1 MTLAEIN
8 IEVDIGALLILPA
21 HPAGG
26 VVRRPHARRPPDL
39 VPHVPQRLPRLDPRR
54 RDRRAHQSATTR
66 QTAELVAP
74 RRPLQRA
81 RVDGGRDRA
90 RLHRAARRQGPV
102 RPTRP
107 AAADPPP
114 RPAGRSARWRR
125 RCASARCSTSH
136 VRTGLLHR
144 RFASAAGI
152 SDPEFGPR
160 LRSTL
165 EDCGGMFIKLGQVAS
180 TRSDLLPAPVIAELT
195 QLQSSVPAA
204 DPDAIREVVEEEL
217 GRPVEEVFSNFNWTP
232 LAAASI
238 GQVHRATLVSGED
251 VVVKVQRP
259 MVADVVSRDTQAM
272 LSLARFMQRRTSIG
286 LRTDVVTLVARVHR
300 RGERGA
306 RLHERG
312 PGGRADPQRP
322 RRRRGHPRPRRPPRA
337 VARAGCS
344 CSKRSPGVPVSDQ
357 AALDASPVPR
367 EELAERLL
375 QLLPRA
381 DPPGRRVPRRPA
393 PGQHPRSPDDGTLNL
408 LDFGSTGILD
418 PAMLEALGGL
428 LLASTLNDPQLL
440 QRAVL
445 AISPPPPGTDL
456 DDARGRP
463 RSLHGAAHERRQ
475 RLRRRDAPGDDRGA
489 AAQPP
494 PGADVAHAAQPRA
507 HHARRDAAHDV
518 PGLRV
523 RGPGPGHRADDGD
536 AGHGHRRDERSS
548 CRRSCC
554 ARCRRCAR
562 FPGTRRRSA
571 SSCAPVSSRSAPG
584 ASRDADE
591 AAFVRDLA
599 NRAMLA
605 AVGLVG
611 ILTVSGAARRG
622 GRCGTT
628 DEANTLEGI
637 GYVGLFLGSV
647 ITMRVVALVVRDRS
661 A

>member
-8 IEVDIGALLILPA
+8 IEVDIEALLILPLILLVGWFA
-21 HPAGG
+21 ARMLGVRQTWFRTFVSGFLGWILG
-26 VVRRPHARRPPDL
+26 VVIAGLTSGPNPE
-39 VPHVPQRLPRLDPRR
+39 
-54 RDRRAHQSATTR
+54 
-66 QTAELVAP
+66 TAELVA
-74 RRPLQRA
+74 
-81 RVDGGRDRA
+81 
-90 RLHRAARRQGPV
+90 RAALFSVLASMAVAIALDFIARPGAKDPYDRLGRLPQIPHPV
-102 RPTRP
+102 RRVKRTL
-107 AAADPPP
+107 APPL
-114 RPAGRSARWRR
+114 RFRQVLNIARQN
-125 RCASARCSTSH
+125 
-136 VRTGLLHR
+136 GLLHR

-180 TRSDLLPAPVIAELT
+180 TRSDLLPLPVIVELT

-217 GRPVEEVFSNFNWTP
+217 GRPVEEVFSNFDWTP

-286 LRTDVVTLVARVHR
+286 LRTDVVTLVREFTDAVNAELDFTSEGQA
-300 RGERGA
+300 GERIRNDRGGDA
-306 RLHERG
+306 GIHVPAVHLELSTRRLLVLEE
-312 PGGRADPQRP
+312 
-322 RRRRGHPRPRRPPRA
+322 
-337 VARAGCS
+337 VA
-344 CSKRSPGVPVSDQ
+344 GVPVSDQ
-357 AALDASPVPR
+357 AALDASPVTR

-375 QLLPRA
+375 FCFLAQILQDGVFHA
-381 DPPGRRVPRRPA
+381 DPHPGNILL
-393 PGQHPRSPDDGTLNL
+393 QEDGTLNL

-456 DDARGRP
+456 TSLEADLGRFMVLHISGGGGFDVGMLRAMIEVLQRNHLPVPTSLTLLSRALITLDGTLRTMCPGFAFAEQAQSIARTMVMPDTDTDAMNAELQKELLRAMP
-463 RSLHGAAHERRQ
+463 SLRT
-475 RLRRRDAPGDDRGA
+475 L
-489 AAQPP
+489 
-494 PGADVAHAAQPRA
+494 
-507 HHARRDAAHDV
+507 
-518 PGLRV
+518 
-523 RGPGPGHRADDGD
+523 PGHAEAISEQLRSGQLTIRS
-536 AGHGHRRDERSS
+536 RRF
-548 CRRSCC
+548 
-554 ARCRRCAR
+554 A
-562 FPGTRRRSA
+562 
-571 SSCAPVSSRSAPG
+571 
-584 ASRDADE
+584 DADE

-599 NRAMLA
+599 NRAVLA

-611 ILTVSGAARRG
+611 ILTSAVLLVAATGAA
-622 GRCGTT
+622 TT
-628 DEANTLEGI
+628 DETNTLEGI